1 MQQTSVDFGHES
13 LDDLPEQR
21 LSVPALAMAGHNT
34 SEEDDNCTGGTN
46 QGTLIVFLTDL
57 SRPVCQKIAAKR

>member
-13 LDDLPEQR
+13 LNDLPEQR

-34 SEEDDNCTGGTN
+34 SEEDG
-46 QGTLIVFLTDL
+46 DL
-57 SRPVCQKIAAKR
+57 YGRDQSGYPDCLFDRSV